1 MAWNFKLCLPF
12 LRICLLGHKI
22 AATYH
27 FVLTFDLKIAKL
39 RHYDCYFWVV
49 NKRDAISEKP
59 FDRNCEGSEKN
70 GCDNAAFRHH
80 VFGGSSHLWSS
91 AQLTSHPFYV
101 LKIDDV
107 CVNSS
112 VAAAVAEDNGVA
124 VSHTNESFFCFQHYM
139 HLDGSP

>member
-1 MAWNFKLCLPF
+1 MASNFKLCLPF

-59 FDRNCEGSEKN
+59 FDRNCEGSEKMDVTMLHS
-70 GCDNAAFRHH
+70 GIMCLAAPRIC
-80 VFGGSSHLWSS
+80 GHLPS
-91 AQLTSHPFYV
+91 
-101 LKIDDV
+101 
-107 CVNSS
+107 
-112 VAAAVAEDNGVA
+112 
-124 VSHTNESFFCFQHYM
+124 
-139 HLDGSP
+139 